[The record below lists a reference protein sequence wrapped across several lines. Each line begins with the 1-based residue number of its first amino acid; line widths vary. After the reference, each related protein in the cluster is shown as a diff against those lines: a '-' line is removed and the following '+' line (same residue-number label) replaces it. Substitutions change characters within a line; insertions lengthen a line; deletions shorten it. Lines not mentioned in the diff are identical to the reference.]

1 MILGEGGGELSRL
14 FCSRE
19 NARANTRYGMP
30 RSGWLEGREEK
41 TPKRKGGGED
51 RRVIL
56 ENVRERKGTRRGSR
70 MRMV

>member
-41 TPKRKGGGED
+41 TPK
-51 RRVIL
+51 
-56 ENVRERKGTRRGSR
+56 
-70 MRMV
+70 